1 MSKLINLAIIGG
13 SCSSTIG
20 KTHIKSIKLTGKYNI
35 HCGFFSR
42 NKSENYKSG
51 IQYNVPK
58 NKMDFLC

>member
-42 NKSENYKSG
+42 NKSENLNFYK
-51 IQYNVPK
+51 IQEFSRNSDK
-58 NKMDFLC
+58 S